1 MLAFSTLTAPARRPT
16 SRRSRASISAGPVP
30 GSRMSSRPQS
40 TLTATRLP
48 SLTTATTGTEDPAA
62 PSSRHSPRAEARSV
76 RASTMATSAAPAS
89 NSEDTSLGTGRTVW
103 ASSDRDGSTPSG
115 FGSAVNSNRSNEPSN
130 TRVLRSPGVP

>member
-1 MLAFSTLTAPARRPT
+1 M
-16 SRRSRASISAGPVP
+16 
-30 GSRMSSRPQS
+30 
-40 TLTATRLP
+40 
-48 SLTTATTGTEDPAA
+48 
-62 PSSRHSPRAEARSV
+62 